1 MRGGAKRRNGRYPM
15 PTAISDDALD
25 RAIIAG
31 LGPLDWLAPE
41 TLENVAAGL
50 FLEIRAAMNGA
61 PAKETEP

>member
-1 MRGGAKRRNGRYPM
+1 M